1 MSKCLLQLR
10 KGTVS
15 VVKNVDNSMLMHRR
29 DSKPGGIGEQC
40 VHIVV
45 PVGCRACIRASTSFG
60 IN

>member
-1 MSKCLLQLR
+1 M
-10 KGTVS
+10 S